1 MREAELEMREKRAN
15 STLFLSVSLPLR
27 GSQPGKKKKLTRRR
41 VETGTLE
48 PAARGRGTGTRA
60 KFERTEWRENKTEE
74 NKERGTERGSFV
86 SPHPIDLHLVLA

>member
-1 MREAELEMREKRAN
+1 MREAEIEMREKQAN

-41 VETGTLE
+41 VETRTLE
-48 PAARGRGTGTRA
+48 PAARRRGTGTRA
-60 KFERTEWRENKTEE
+60 KFERAEWRENKTEE